1 MAMQDVVRSTHHASE
16 PSTSLA
22 AIREAVLG
30 ARSAFDRGVTR
41 SLEWRL
47 AQLDGLARFVKE
59 REDDILAALASDV
72 GKPKLEGYSTEV
84 AYTATEIAE
93 TKRDLKG
100 WMKPAKVG
108 TPLLLQPGKS
118 FIRTEP
124 LGLVLIIAPWN
135 YPFGLAVGPLIGAL
149 AAGNAAIVKPSEV
162 APATSA
168 LLAKYLPRYL
178 DADAVRVIEGGV
190 PETTE
195 LLAQRYDHIF
205 YTGNGTVGQ
214 IVMTA
219 AARHLTPVTLE
230 LGGKSPVVVDR
241 SANLEVTAKRICW
254 GKYSNAG
261 QTCVAPDYILAHA
274 EIHEELLATL
284 ARTVRDFYG
293 ADAQKSPDY
302 GRIVNAR
309 HHRRLA
315 ALLGSGKVV
324 VGGDL
329 DESDRFIAPTVL
341 RDVSP
346 DSPVMADEI
355 FGPIL
360 PVLSVASVDDAISFI
375 NRRPKPLALYVFS
388 EDDRVSTDVIERTSS
403 GGASVNHTWMHLA
416 NHDLPFGGVGPSGM
430 GAYHGKA
437 TYDCF
442 SHHRSVLMKPTSLD
456 APIMYPPYDDTK
468 KKLIKFLL

>member
-1 MAMQDVVRSTHHASE
+1 MQDVVRSTHQAPE

-22 AIREAVLG
+22 AVREAVLG
-30 ARSAFDRGVTR
+30 ARNAFDRGVTR
-41 SLEWRL
+41 SLEWRM
-47 AQLDGLARFVKE
+47 AQLEGLARFVKE

-93 TKRDLKG
+93 TRRHLKG

-168 LLAKYLPRYL
+168 LLAKYLPRYV

-241 SANLEVTAKRICW
+241 SAKAVTPA
-254 GKYSNAG
+254 
-261 QTCVAPDYILAHA
+261 
-274 EIHEELLATL
+274 
-284 ARTVRDFYG
+284 
-293 ADAQKSPDY
+293 
-302 GRIVNAR
+302 
-309 HHRRLA
+309 
-315 ALLGSGKVV
+315 
-324 VGGDL
+324 
-329 DESDRFIAPTVL
+329 
-341 RDVSP
+341 
-346 DSPVMADEI
+346 
-355 FGPIL
+355 
-360 PVLSVASVDDAISFI
+360 
-375 NRRPKPLALYVFS
+375 
-388 EDDRVSTDVIERTSS
+388 
-403 GGASVNHTWMHLA
+403 
-416 NHDLPFGGVGPSGM
+416 
-430 GAYHGKA
+430 
-437 TYDCF
+437 
-442 SHHRSVLMKPTSLD
+442 
-456 APIMYPPYDDTK
+456 
-468 KKLIKFLL
+468 

>member
-1 MAMQDVVRSTHHASE
+1 MVMQDVVRTKSHSNE
-16 PSTSLA
+16 PSTALS
-22 AIREAVLG
+22 AIREAVAG
-30 ARSAFDRGVTR
+30 ARSAFDRGLTR
-41 SLEWRL
+41 PYEWRL
-47 AQLDGLARFVKE
+47 AQLEALARFVKE

-100 WMKPAKVG
+100 WMKPEKVS

-124 LGLVLIIAPWN
+124 LGVVLIIAPWN

-149 AAGNAAIVKPSEV
+149 AAGNAVVVKPSEV

-168 LLAKYLPRYL
+168 LLAKHLPRYL

-195 LLAQRYDHIF
+195 LLAQRFDHIF
-205 YTGNGTVGQ
+205 YTGNGAVGQ
-214 IVMTA
+214 VVMTA

-261 QTCVAPDYILAHA
+261 QTCVAPDYVLAHA
-274 EIHEELLATL
+274 EIYESLLAVL
-284 ARTVRDFYG
+284 AQTVRDFYG
-293 ADAQKSPDY
+293 SDPQKSPDY

-324 VGGDL
+324 VGGQL
-329 DESDRFIAPTVL
+329 EESDRFIAPTVL

-346 DSPVMADEI
+346 DSAVMADEI

-360 PVLSVASVDDAISFI
+360 PVLPVGSVDDAVSFI

-388 EDDRVSTDVIERTSS
+388 EDDKVAASVIDRTSS
-403 GGASVNHTWMHLA
+403 GGAAVNHTWMHLA

-430 GAYHGKA
+430 GSYHAKA

-456 APIMYPPYDDTK
+456 APILYPPYDETK
-468 KKLIKFLL
+468 RKLIKFLL